1 MSAKC
6 QKRTWGGAA
15 SVSQNRRLCSFRP
28 VAALM
33 SPNRPLP
40 SCGPP
45 DNGLRFAEGCH
56 GISSETGRRLIGRTM
71 RKIEPRLAAIRGYF
85 HRSSAVLGAEPRHRD
100 SDPAGRTSP
109 VSNRRGDRRQHLPR
123 WRQRLR
129 CKRQRLRGPRQR
141 LRHQSSTDLSPA
153 SALNDRLAGSL
164 TGPA

>member
-1 MSAKC
+1 VPFV
-6 QKRTWGGAA
+6 T
-15 SVSQNRRLCSFRP
+15 RP

-45 DNGLRFAEGCH
+45 DNGLRFAEAAH

-71 RKIEPRLAAIRGYF
+71 RKIEPRLAAIRGHF

-109 VSNRRGDRRQHLPR
+109 VLDRRGDQREHMLSR
-123 WRQRLR
+123 RQRLQR
-129 CKRQRLRGPRQR
+129 RRQRLRG
-141 LRHQSSTDLSPA
+141 QSSTDLSPA
-153 SALNDRLAGSL
+153 SALSDRSRDWRDRSPDRHDRSRSAV
-164 TGPA
+164 TCNAGPA